1 MNNNEES
8 CVEINEIIYRIS
20 GEFWK
25 EAYNSLLYKQKD
37 YECDQELSVGEAIFG
52 LKNGLQELAKKN
64 HLKCT
69 GFSHN
74 DHYYMSLVPFPFYIG
89 IEKTTGDFS
98 ISAPHISTQHFEH
111 GNYKAGL
118 KWIQD
123 YIDIDLKPL
132 IQKNESVREKF
143 YLNKKSGEIVSTSI
157 KALCESVFAKKFWTY
172 KLNQKRL
179 KSNIV
184 FQTSDND
191 VYEIEIFH
199 KPFASDA
206 SLLINL
212 LNNPCEMKI
221 EDKVCCSKRD
231 AAPDG
236 MLAVPEGMS
245 AVPEPVEGQG
255 VPV

>member
-37 YECDQELSVGEAIFG
+37 YECDQELSVGEAISR
-52 LKNGLQELAKKN
+52 LKNGLQELAKN
-64 HLKCT
+64 NRLKCT

-184 FQTSDND
+184 FQTSDKD

-236 MLAVPEGMS
+236 MLAVPE
-245 AVPEPVEGQG
+245 PVEGQE